1 MTRTVTET
9 NNKFTIRSGG
19 YLCKSGS
26 VAVNKAFNIG
36 VKINGDNTDVF
47 IKYIG
52 CEIKVV
58 EGVAYYGSGQPTVI
72 INWRT
77 TYLNMNRS
85 TREWGKRDQYDGID
99 NDYVEKILGSRDER
113 VALEDELL
121 YALEAQLQEGLQ
133 AIGRKWFELGSK
145 E

>member
-1 MTRTVTET
+1 MRTTTET
-9 NNKFTIRSGG
+9 TNKFTIRSGG

-52 CEIKVV
+52 CEVKIV
-58 EGVAYYGSGQPTVI
+58 EGVAYYGDGKPTVI

-99 NDYVEKILGSRDER
+99 NDYVETILGSRDER
-113 VALEDELL
+113 IALEDELL
-121 YALEAQLQEGLQ
+121 YALETQLQEGLQ
-133 AIGRKWFELGSK
+133 AIGRKWFDLGSK